1 MDLNSLKRHWLY
13 SKFRL
18 TIIIYKLT
26 YDVNTGW
33 ETISPLKNYN
43 NFKTWKSIVI
53 FFRLNIVVS
62 ISTHVKYHSNIALV
76 LHLYK
81 IGLPLE
87 ERTWKVHKKGPP
99 HDLVPLS
106 LINDKLESCRLL
118 QGECNERAPMKQS
131 LSKHCNYFKYS
142 TLEAQ
147 LSLTASKWHVVKP

>member
-1 MDLNSLKRHWLY
+1 MWCEYGMEDNIAFEKLQYFQNLK
-13 SKFRL
+13 
-18 TIIIYKLT
+18 INC
-26 YDVNTGW
+26 D
-33 ETISPLKNYN
+33 
-43 NFKTWKSIVI
+43 

-62 ISTHVKYHSNIALV
+62 ISTHVKYQSNIALV

-87 ERTWKVHKKGPP
+87 ERTSKTHKKWPP

-118 QGECNERAPMKQS
+118 QGECNERARMKQS
-131 LSKHCNYFKYS
+131 LSQRCNYFKYS

-147 LSLTASKWHVVKP
+147 LSLTTGKWHVVKP